1 MKIIVLF
8 NCVIFI
14 IIDAL
19 YQFHFIIIIFYYIFY
34 QLIINTKAT
43 YVYIYIYIYTYV
55 YIYIY
60 SECNVKHVPQNNTID
75 LYIGIFKTRKRKKVT
90 LKCQVKFPRKN
101 YRRNK
106 CML

>member
-19 YQFHFIIIIFYYIFY
+19 YQLHFIIIIFYYIFY

-43 YVYIYIYIYTYV
+43 YVYIYIY
-55 YIYIY
+55 
-60 SECNVKHVPQNNTID
+60 SDCNVKHVPQNNTID
-75 LYIGIFKTRKRKKVT
+75 LYI
-90 LKCQVKFPRKN
+90 
-101 YRRNK
+101 
-106 CML
+106 